1 MAFSELRF
9 VFLFL
14 PLALLLHKLAPMKVK
29 NIILTLL
36 SLLFFAWGSTR
47 YMVLMILLI
56 VFNYFSGLLIEA
68 RKEEQDQR
76 AAKNTLIA
84 AVVLDLLL
92 LGFFKYWGFVLE
104 NVNAILRT
112 NFSTQVTSTPMGVS
126 FFTFSLL
133 SYLFDVYRDKAPK
146 DKNFLNFTLFV
157 TFFPKLVSGPII
169 SYAAMAKQIR
179 ERKLSA
185 VRFGHGC
192 RMFIVGL
199 AKKVLLSNTLGTTF
213 YAVSAM
219 APESVSVV
227 TGWIGAISYSL
238 MLYFDF
244 SGYSD
249 MAIGLAHM
257 FGFEFGKNFDYPYM
271 SASITEFWRR
281 WHMSLGAWFRDYV
294 YIPLG
299 GSRVSKPKILRNLLV
314 VWALTGIWHGAS
326 WNFIFWGLYY
336 GGLLLLEKFVL
347 ASFLEKV
354 PTILKQIGTV
364 LLVVIGWV
372 FFFSPGLGAAFRWLG
387 CMFGIGGNGF
397 IDDAAKYYLSSSA
410 IILVISALGAYPLA
424 TKLGNLVLKKPKWP
438 VYVTVAWF
446 ALLIFLCIAGMMVS
460 TYSSFLYFQF

>member
-1 MAFSELRF
+1 MAFSELSF

-133 SYLFDVYRDKAPK
+133 SYLFDVYRDKAPM

-179 ERKLSA
+179 ERKLSS

-336 GGLLLLEKFVL
+336 GGLLLLEKCVL
-347 ASFLEKV
+347 ASLLEKV

-397 IDDAAKYYLSSSA
+397 IDEAAKYYLGSSA

>member
-14 PLALLLHKLAPMKVK
+14 PLALLLHKLMPLKLK
-29 NIILTLL
+29 NLVLTLL
-36 SLLFFAWGSTR
+36 SLLFFAWGSTK
-47 YMVLMILLI
+47 YMVLMALLI

-68 RKEEQDQR
+68 RKEEQDPK

-133 SYLFDVYRDKAPK
+133 SYLFDVYRDKAPM

-219 APESVSVV
+219 SPGDVSVV
-227 TGWIGAISYSL
+227 TGWIGAVSYSL
-238 MLYFDF
+238 MIYFDF

-299 GSRVSKPKILRNLLV
+299 GSRVSKPKLLRNLLV

-354 PTILKQIGTV
+354 PTVLKQIGTV

>member
-68 RKEEQDQR
+68 RKEEQDPK

-133 SYLFDVYRDKAPK
+133 SYLFDVYRDKAPM

-179 ERKLSA
+179 ERKLSS

-354 PTILKQIGTV
+354 PTVLKQIGTV

>member
-68 RKEEQDQR
+68 RKEEQDPK

-133 SYLFDVYRDKAPK
+133 SYLFDVYRDKAPM

-169 SYAAMAKQIR
+169 SYAAMAQQIR
-179 ERKLSA
+179 ERKLSS

-299 GSRVSKPKILRNLLV
+299 GSRVSKGKIIRNLLV

-347 ASFLEKV
+347 ASLLEKV
-354 PTILKQIGTV
+354 PTVLKQIGTV

>member
-14 PLALLLHKLAPMKVK
+14 PLALLLHKLMPLKLK
-29 NIILTLL
+29 NLVLTLL
-36 SLLFFAWGSTR
+36 SLLFFAWGSTK

-68 RKEEQDQR
+68 RKEEQDQK
-76 AAKNTLIA
+76 AARSTLIVT
-84 AVVLDLLL
+84 VVLDLLL

-133 SYLFDVYRDKAPK
+133 SYLFDVYRDKAPM

-227 TGWIGAISYSL
+227 TGWIGAVSYSL

-299 GSRVSKPKILRNLLV
+299 GSRVSKGKIIRNLLV

-347 ASFLEKV
+347 AKFLEKV
-354 PTILKQIGTV
+354 PTVLKQIGTV

-372 FFFSPGLGAAFRWLG
+372 FFFSPGLGSAFRWLG

-397 IDDAAKYYLSSSA
+397 MDEAAKYYLSSSA
-410 IILVISALGAYPLA
+410 IILIISALGAYPLA
-424 TKLGNLVLKKPKWP
+424 SKIGNLVLKKPKWP

>member
-112 NFSTQVTSTPMGVS
+112 NFSTQVTSTPMGGS

-133 SYLFDVYRDKAPK
+133 SYLFDVYRDKAPM

-179 ERKLSA
+179 ERKLSS

-314 VWALTGIWHGAS
+314 VWTLTGIWHGAS

-354 PTILKQIGTV
+354 PTVLKQIGTV

-424 TKLGNLVLKKPKWP
+424 SKIGNLVLKKPKWP

>member
-36 SLLFFAWGSTR
+36 SLLFFAWGSTK

-133 SYLFDVYRDKAPK
+133 SYLFDVYRDKAPM
-146 DKNFLNFTLFV
+146 DRNFLNFTLFV

-169 SYAAMAKQIR
+169 SYSAMSQQIR
-179 ERKLSA
+179 ERKLSS

-192 RMFIVGL
+192 RMFIIGL

-219 APESVSVV
+219 ATGDVSVI

-271 SASITEFWRR
+271 SASVSEFWRR

-299 GSRVSKPKILRNLLV
+299 GSRVSKGKIIRNLLI
-314 VWALTGIWHGAS
+314 VWGLTGIWHGAS

-354 PTILKQIGTV
+354 PTILKRIGTV

-372 FFFSPGLGAAFRWLG
+372 FFFSPSLGFAFRWLG

-397 IDDAAKYYLSSSA
+397 LDDAAKYYLASSA
-410 IILVISALGAYPLA
+410 IILVISALGAYPIG
-424 TKLGNLVLKKPKWP
+424 TWFGNMVLRKPKWP
-438 VYVTVAWF
+438 VYVSVAWF
-446 ALLIFLCIAGMMVS
+446 AVLIFLCIAGMMVS

>member
-133 SYLFDVYRDKAPK
+133 SYLFDVYRDKAPM

-169 SYAAMAKQIR
+169 SYAAMAQQIR
-179 ERKLSA
+179 ERKLSS

-299 GSRVSKPKILRNLLV
+299 GSRVSKGKIIRNLLV

-347 ASFLEKV
+347 ASLLEKV

-397 IDDAAKYYLSSSA
+397 IDEAAKYYLGSSA